1 MLVKTYGSAVSG
13 IHATT
18 ITIEV
23 DVAQGIKF
31 FLVGLPDNA
40 VKESEQRIR
49 AALKNNGYRI
59 PGKKITINMAPADIR
74 KEGSAYD
81 LPLAIGILKVAR
93 TIADLEKNKSIT
105 SEHIAEAIQYRS
117 LDREGWA
124 G

>member
-1 MLVKTYGSAVSG
+1 MLVKTYGSSVNG

-40 VKESEQRIR
+40 VKESE
-49 AALKNNGYRI
+49 
-59 PGKKITINMAPADIR
+59 
-74 KEGSAYD
+74 
-81 LPLAIGILKVAR
+81 
-93 TIADLEKNKSIT
+93 
-105 SEHIAEAIQYRS
+105 HIAEAIQYRS

>member
-40 VKESEQRIR
+40 V
-49 AALKNNGYRI
+49 
-59 PGKKITINMAPADIR
+59 
-74 KEGSAYD
+74 
-81 LPLAIGILKVAR
+81 VAR
-93 TIADLEKNKSIT
+93 TIADLEKSDSIT
-105 SEHIAEAIQYRS
+105 SNHIAEAIQYRS

>member
-1 MLVKTYGSAVSG
+1 MLVKTYASAVSG

-49 AALKNNGYRI
+49 AALKNNGYRNI
-59 PGKKITINMAPADIR
+59 
-74 KEGSAYD
+74 
-81 LPLAIGILKVAR
+81 
-93 TIADLEKNKSIT
+93 KSGT
-105 SEHIAEAIQYRS
+105 YNC
-117 LDREGWA
+117 
-124 G
+124 